1 MMSKTRRV
9 DIVYCP
15 VGGLLSI
22 QHNGSPLES
31 EYHSFMQKELN
42 AHVQSGR
49 AF

>member
-1 MMSKTRRV
+1 MKSETRKV
-9 DIVYCP
+9 DVVYCP

-22 QHNGSPLES
+22 QHNGSPHEC

-42 AHVQSGR
+42 THAQSGR